1 MTERIGVEITAKDGA
16 SKVFQ
21 EVSKSADKMGADI
34 EKAGSRS
41 SKAMAALQANA
52 KQIGASLGIVASGL
66 ALAGRSAYNHQR
78 ELDALNRMYGESAQ
92 QLVSFSKEMENLTNV
107 TDDQALV
114 MSNTMGTL
122 VQNYGMS
129 VEQIETLIQR
139 IQNYGCVIKSVESG
153 LLDFLCERDG
163 RDVYLCW
170 RYGEP
175 SIRYFHEVH
184 SGFQGRRPI

>member
-1 MTERIGVEITAKDGA
+1 MPIRYFTVE
-16 SKVFQ
+16 
-21 EVSKSADKMGADI
+21 E
-34 EKAGSRS
+34 
-41 SKAMAALQANA
+41 ANA
-52 KQIGASLGIVASGL
+52 LLPELQPLVGRLLELRAQVSHDSRAIANVLANVHQDVGGPVAS
-66 ALAGRSAYNHQR
+66 R
-78 ELDALNRMYGESAQ
+78 
-92 QLVSFSKEMENLTNV
+92 LVGQF
-107 TDDQALV
+107 
-114 MSNTMGTL
+114 
-122 VQNYGMS
+122 
-129 VEQIETLIQR
+129 EQIETLIQR